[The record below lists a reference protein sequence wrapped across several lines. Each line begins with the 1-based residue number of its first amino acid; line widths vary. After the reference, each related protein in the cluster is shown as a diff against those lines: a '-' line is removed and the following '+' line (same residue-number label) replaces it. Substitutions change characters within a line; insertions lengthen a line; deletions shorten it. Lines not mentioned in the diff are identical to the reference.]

1 MQSLYKVIKKNSVVR
16 QGEEKIKTNYKKPVS
31 LEKEIEKEKEIEE
44 ENSKKFI
51 DSYEN
56 LARNILENARKKSE
70 EFLSKAYAEAE
81 VVEEEAFKKG
91 HEEGFHKGSEEG
103 KNPVMKKLMKL
114 I

>member
-1 MQSLYKVIKKNSVVR
+1 MQSLYKVIKKSSVVR

-31 LEKEIEKEKEIEE
+31 LEKEIEIEE